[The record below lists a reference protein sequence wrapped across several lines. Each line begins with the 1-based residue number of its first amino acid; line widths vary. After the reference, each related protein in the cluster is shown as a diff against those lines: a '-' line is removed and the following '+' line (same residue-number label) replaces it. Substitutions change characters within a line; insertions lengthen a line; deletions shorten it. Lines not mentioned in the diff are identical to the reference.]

1 MQASYRRVFEEQET
15 KFIRRTHVSHRNRML
30 MFLFS
35 GMLVSGRLRVDF
47 LDGVVNDNRL
57 EQIKTLIDDP
67 PRD

>member
-1 MQASYRRVFEEQET
+1 
-15 KFIRRTHVSHRNRML
+15 ML